1 MSTLL
6 YSSIFD
12 PLNHEGLIKLYDFV
26 IKACSL
32 HSVDERELGFR
43 MLTCS
48 FLKSLIYVCDHMMQ
62 NVHS

>member
-12 PLNHEGLIKLYDFV
+12 PLSHESLIKLYDFV

-32 HSVDERELGFR
+32 SVDERELGFR
-43 MLTCS
+43 MLTHS
-48 FLKSLIYVCDHMMQ
+48 FLRSLIYVCDYMMQ